1 MLCQGT
7 WTLSL
12 MQQGAFENKGHKGK
26 DYLGSATS
34 KAVVSGPRGG
44 RLQKPETPA
53 CLGGA

>member
-1 MLCQGT
+1 MLCQGS

-12 MQQGAFENKGHKGK
+12 MQQGAFENKRHKGK

-44 RLQKPETPA
+44 RLQKP
-53 CLGGA
+53 